1 MYQKMKATVTKTK
14 INSTNGQH
22 YFRLKIYYGNGV
34 KSKYLSLSD
43 LKLWN
48 RPSSVDQKK
57 TNQLHKELI
66 EGRIEALKR
75 ELSNKAYSNKSV
87 DVKFFDHVGF
97 VKKNRGSS
105 SAKNMLTYN
114 ATELHLRNY
123 CKQNDYSED
132 ILVSDIDY
140 DFSIGFKTHLKTT
153 YSLRSKYS
161 KLSPSSQNNYFVR
174 FCVIMNDAVSRDIII
189 KAPTKD
195 IEAPSIPDKEITY
208 LTLKEIQL
216 LHSTECDN
224 DMLKK
229 VFLFAFYT
237 GLRKG
242 DIERLRWNNLP
253 IIDDNI
259 DLDLVTGKKGV
270 RLTFKLPQQAVE
282 LLPKRTSENDKV
294 FMGFKYDGYQNERLR
309 NWILKAGINKQNVG
323 SHTARHSFAVYHLS
337 KGTPMYTLSK
347 LMAHNSVRTT
357 ERSYAQYEK
366 EDLNL
371 AQQTVFE

>member
-48 RPSSVDQKK
+48 RPSSVDQKR

-75 ELSNKAYSNKSV
+75 ELSNKAYSNKSA
-87 DVKFFDHVGF
+87 DVKFFDHVSF

-105 SAKNMLTYN
+105 STKNLQTYN
-114 ATELHLRNY
+114 ATELHLINY

-140 DFSIGFKTHLKTT
+140 DFSIGFKTFLKTT
-153 YSLRSKYS
+153 CSLRSKYS

-174 FCVIMNDAVSRDIII
+174 FCVIMNDAVSRDFII

-208 LTLKEIQL
+208 LTLKEIQS
-216 LHSTECDN
+216 LHNTKCDN

-229 VFLFAFYT
+229 AFLFAFYT

-253 IIDDNI
+253 IIDDNV
-259 DLDLVTGKKGV
+259 DLDLITGKKGV

-282 LLPKRTSENDKV
+282 LLPERTIENDKV